1 MKTIWIALK
10 KVSLLPMIMAA
21 ALMKERYI
29 TISQIALEVGFSN
42 PSYFSKMFKQMFS
55 VSPTEYIRLQSIKK
69 TGRTTPWLRT
79 VETKSAEDSTLKME
93 ESDASW

>member
-69 TGRTTPWLRT
+69 TGRTTPRLRT